1 VTFAYS
7 DPLFCPE
14 LGKEIPPSVMD
25 YLDGAHGKD
34 VPKRLHV
41 HVRRVSTSGERE
53 GHPLFSDPET
63 YLQQSFEEKEALL
76 QHFSEHGA
84 YPVRSFLPC
93 RRLGFCCLRTK
104 KGIVVCILA
113 ADPWSGLGR
122 GEGKRRR
129 CPSHAPTSGWSR
141 ATASCCSASG
151 CSGRSRSGRSQSIS
165 VGATMRISAPC
176 ASQLTVWGFR
186 CRGGDVLDSQCDGQ
200 GASSPPA
207 LPPALPFTSSA
218 WPAYHAHSRA
228 CTRR

>member
-1 VTFAYS
+1 MLAPTLALASCCSSCSRASPVSDSDLCVCAQVAASDYSFGALYDVTFAYS

-93 RRLGFCCLRTK
+93 RRLGFCCLRTAS
-104 KGIVVCILA
+104 GISIVVCILA

-151 CSGRSRSGRSQSIS
+151 CSGRSRSGRSLSIS
-165 VGATMRISAPC
+165 VGAT
-176 ASQLTVWGFR
+176 
-186 CRGGDVLDSQCDGQ
+186 
-200 GASSPPA
+200 
-207 LPPALPFTSSA
+207 
-218 WPAYHAHSRA
+218 
-228 CTRR
+228 

>member
-84 YPVRSFLPC
+84 YPGGGKEEEVSFTRAYLWLVAC
-93 RRLGFCCLRTK
+93 YGVVLLSFWVLWKISFWALAIYLGVVTFL
-104 KGIVVCILA
+104 IVSVTAKIS
-113 ADPWSGLGR
+113 WSDDIAHDLGSDQYIN
-122 GEGKRRR
+122 GK
-129 CPSHAPTSGWSR
+129 PS
-141 ATASCCSASG
+141 
-151 CSGRSRSGRSQSIS
+151 
-165 VGATMRISAPC
+165 
-176 ASQLTVWGFR
+176 
-186 CRGGDVLDSQCDGQ
+186 
-200 GASSPPA
+200 
-207 LPPALPFTSSA
+207 
-218 WPAYHAHSRA
+218 
-228 CTRR
+228 

>member
-1 VTFAYS
+1 MTFAYS

-93 RRLGFCCLRTK
+93 RSPGFCCLRTARAS
-104 KGIVVCILA
+104 IVACILRLMPGVA
-113 ADPWSGLGR
+113 GR
-122 GEGKRRR
+122 GKGTRRT
-129 CPSHAPTSGWSR
+129 CPSHAPTSG
-141 ATASCCSASG
+141 
-151 CSGRSRSGRSQSIS
+151 
-165 VGATMRISAPC
+165 
-176 ASQLTVWGFR
+176 
-186 CRGGDVLDSQCDGQ
+186 
-200 GASSPPA
+200 
-207 LPPALPFTSSA
+207 
-218 WPAYHAHSRA
+218 
-228 CTRR
+228 